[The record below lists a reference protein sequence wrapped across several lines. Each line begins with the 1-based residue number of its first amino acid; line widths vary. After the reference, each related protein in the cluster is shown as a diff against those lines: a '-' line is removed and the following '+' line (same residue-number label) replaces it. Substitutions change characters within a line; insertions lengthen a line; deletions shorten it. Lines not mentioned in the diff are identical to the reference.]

1 MTHLTSTIN
10 MIGFCLASIIVREEK
25 TSLFQGY
32 RRMFV
37 GCVRRVRGWLW
48 FPMQV
53 RPSNCNFAPRQRFSW
68 YVSYI
73 MHQKQIWFTFFYSV
87 MCNFAGKVEEVCTHM
102 GVVCQYFWPIS
113 AILPINEYLRK
124 AAQEI
129 RHKVIF
135 SLLLWC
141 YFCLL

>member
-1 MTHLTSTIN
+1 
-10 MIGFCLASIIVREEK
+10 
-25 TSLFQGY
+25 
-32 RRMFV
+32 
-37 GCVRRVRGWLW
+37 
-48 FPMQV
+48 MQV
-53 RPSNCNFAPRQRFSW
+53 RPSNCNSAPRQIFMVCKL
-68 YVSYI
+68 YYALEANLI
-73 MHQKQIWFTFFYSV
+73 YLFFYSA

-141 YFCLL
+141 YFCLLQSSHV